1 MEASAKLKA
10 AVDYY
15 EQKLGKNFDRRPTS
29 GMVGQRCLG
38 FVEDSNGNFI
48 RIVPEMKTEDDIG
61 PGSYNPE
68 KPPLEIPQV
77 NAFLKLFG
85 KKDETLNDA
94 DKAFQYSGSRGAIG
108 NLEETNEIMQFPELT
123 RIDELSLSA

>member
-1 MEASAKLKA
+1 ME
-10 AVDYY
+10 
-15 EQKLGKNFDRRPTS
+15 N
-29 GMVGQRCLG
+29 
-38 FVEDSNGNFI
+38 
-48 RIVPEMKTEDDIG
+48 PEI
-61 PGSYNPE
+61 YNPE

-108 NLEETNEIMQFPELT
+108 NLEETNEIMQRLLVKAQERSEMLNEMEIKSQQLMQSAQKFHELAK
-123 RIDELSLSA
+123 SLRKQFL